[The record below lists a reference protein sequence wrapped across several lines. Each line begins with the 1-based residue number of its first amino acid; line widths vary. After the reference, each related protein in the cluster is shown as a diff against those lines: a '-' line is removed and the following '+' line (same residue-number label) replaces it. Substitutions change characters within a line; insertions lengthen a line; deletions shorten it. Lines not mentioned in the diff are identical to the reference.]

1 MPLDLV
7 NMLSWWQWLILA
19 AAPPAIIALYFLKLK
34 RRPLEVPSTYLWR
47 RSIED
52 LHVNTIWQRLR
63 RNLLLFLQLLLL
75 LLIMLAVLR
84 PGVKGARLVG
94 NRFVFL
100 IDNSASMQA
109 TDLGEPRL
117 EAAKQAARETIER
130 MQPGDVAMVVS
141 FSEIAEVEQEFTSN
155 RRQLIESVAQI
166 APSARATS
174 LREAIKL
181 ASGLANPGRSANDD
195 TDVQVAEP
203 KPATLYI
210 FSDGR
215 FADPA
220 ARLGNLEPVYRP
232 IGADAA
238 SNVGIAVLNVRRNE
252 SRPDQSQAFARLENY
267 SQAVA
272 EVALELWL
280 DGEMI
285 DAARF
290 QIPPGE
296 SQGFQ
301 RDLGPV
307 QAGRLRLAITK
318 AEFLHEDGGRCDD
331 QLAVDNEAWAAV
343 RKNRPANLLLVT
355 PGCEA
360 IRLALTTELA
370 GQLANVTI
378 ESPEVL
384 DKDGDYA
391 RQAASGAYDLIIYD
405 RCRPREMPHANTF
418 FVGALPPISVRL
430 PPDREAG
437 EPEKV
442 DLWRAGPEVA
452 GPRII
457 DIDAAHPLTGW
468 LDLDDV
474 LIAKARPLEVPAG
487 GTVLIDSHLGPLM
500 AVAPRGGLEDLV
512 LAFSFLEEETGD
524 DGAVRRFAA
533 TNWPIRTSF
542 PVFMLNLLHYFGG
555 GQAGLDTLSVQPGRQ
570 VSLQSPAAGEPLQV
584 IAPSGRKVALP
595 VGDLGRASFGET
607 DELGV
612 YEVRSRGAAVDF
624 FSVNL
629 FDPAESNIAV
639 RQQIQLG
646 HVPVEGRTA
655 GWQSARRELWKACLL
670 AGLGI
675 LLLEWW
681 VYSRRVSV

>member
-19 AAPPAIIALYFLKLK
+19 AVPPAILALYFLKLK

-84 PGVKGARLVG
+84 PGVKGSKLVG

-109 TDLGEPRL
+109 TDLGESRL
-117 EAAKQAARETIER
+117 EAAKEAARDTIER

-141 FSEIAEVEQEFTSN
+141 FSDVAEVEREFTGN
-155 RRQLIESVAQI
+155 RGQLVESVEQI

-174 LREAIKL
+174 LVEAVKL

-210 FSDGR
+210 FSDGK

-220 ARLGNLEPVYRP
+220 APLGNLEPVYQP

-252 SRPDQSQAFARLENY
+252 SRPDQLQAFARLENY
-267 SQAVA
+267 SQAEA
-272 EVALELWL
+272 DVALELWL
-280 DGEMI
+280 DDDMI
-285 DAARF
+285 DAARY

-301 RDLGPV
+301 QDLGPL
-307 QAGRLRLAITK
+307 QSGSLRLVIAK
-318 AEFLHEDGGRCDD
+318 AKFLHEDGSVSDD
-331 QLAVDNEAWAAV
+331 QLAVDNQAWTV
-343 RKNRPANLLLVT
+343 IRKNRPANLLLVT

-360 IRLALTTELA
+360 IRFALTTEA
-370 GQLANVTI
+370 ARQLANVTI

-384 DKDGDYA
+384 NKGDDYA
-391 RQAASGAYDLIIYD
+391 QKAASGAYDLIIYD
-405 RCRPREMPHANTF
+405 RCRPREMPQANTF
-418 FVGALPPISVRL
+418 FVGALPPVSFDL
-430 PPDREAG
+430 PPDREGG
-437 EPEKV
+437 ESKKV
-442 DLWRAGPEVA
+442 ELWRARPEVA

-457 DIDAAHPLTGW
+457 DVDAAHPLTGW

-487 GTVLIDSHLGPLM
+487 GAVLIDSHLGPLM
-500 AVAPRGGLEDLV
+500 AIAPRGGLEDLV
-512 LAFSFLEEETGD
+512 LAFSFVEEETGD

-542 PVFMLNLLHYFGG
+542 PVFMLNLLNYFGG

-570 VSLQSPAAGEPLQV
+570 VSLQSPAPGEPLQV
-584 IAPSGRKVALP
+584 LAPSGRKVEVP
-595 VGDLGRASFGET
+595 VGDLGRANFGET

-629 FDPAESNIAV
+629 FDPTESNIAV
-639 RQQIQLG
+639 RRQIQLG
-646 HVPVEGRTA
+646 HVPVEGRAA
-655 GWQSARRELWKACLL
+655 GWESARKEFWKAILL
-670 AGLGI
+670 AGFGI

-681 VYSRRVSV
+681 VYHRRVYI